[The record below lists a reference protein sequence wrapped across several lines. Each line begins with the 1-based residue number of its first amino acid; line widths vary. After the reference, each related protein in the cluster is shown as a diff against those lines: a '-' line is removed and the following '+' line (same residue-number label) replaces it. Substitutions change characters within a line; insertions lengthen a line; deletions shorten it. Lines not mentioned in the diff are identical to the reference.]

1 MKLVTFEI
9 GDARHIG
16 ALLPDEL
23 ATVDFTAADTA
34 PCFRDMLALIDGGA
48 AALDHARS
56 LLETPRPP
64 PASRFQ
70 TRGTASVF
78 LAIVTSPHWSSGS
91 VCCN

>member
-34 PCFRDMLALIDGGA
+34 PCFRDMLALIDA

-56 LLETPRPP
+56 LLETPRPLRQV
-64 PASRFQ
+64 ASKRVEQ
-70 TRGTASVF
+70 RR
-78 LAIVTSPHWSSGS
+78 SS
-91 VCCN
+91 